1 MWFQDEEWVGRVRGA
16 LMVSFHTYK
25 AYRDQ
30 MAEDGVTFDDPV
42 RKPIAP
48 AASAVMRPLCVS
60 CAAMWNI
67 CARHFFVFLPALM
80 SVSS

>member
-42 RKPIAP
+42 RKPIALLL
-48 AASAVMRPLCVS
+48 AFCLKVVLNLASLFA
-60 CAAMWNI
+60 CA
-67 CARHFFVFLPALM
+67 FVPVW
-80 SVSS
+80 S

>member
-42 RKPIAP
+42 RKPTA
-48 AASAVMRPLCVS
+48 LLL
-60 CAAMWNI
+60 
-67 CARHFFVFLPALM
+67 LP
-80 SVSS
+80 